1 MNTVPHW
8 PDSQLAVLP
17 DPALLLDLAADRIVA
32 ANAEAALLFSAPP
45 LEGQRFA
52 PFVEGSIAGIRLFFE
67 EVLYRGKAWTRN
79 VSLKTLNG
87 TALDIEI
94 RANALPGQEEQILL
108 VFLDLTELDL
118 RARRTEDA
126 KIQRD
131 GLMEWQRAQMFFS
144 ELERQNQLI
153 LNAAGEGIYGVNADG
168 KTTFVNRAA
177 QEMLGWTADDLLG
190 RDIHSMI
197 HHHHL
202 NGDHYPSHDCPIYQS
217 FRHEEVSRIEDEVF
231 WRKDGKPIRVE
242 YVSTPI
248 YDTDELAGAVVIFR
262 DVTQRKENERRL
274 REAMDE
280 VAALRDQL
288 EQENTYLQEAISI
301 ERAHHGIVGTSPA
314 TQALL
319 ARVEL
324 VSRTAANVL
333 ITGEPGTGKSLVA
346 SAIHKDSDRRRRPLI
361 HFQCGSASDEMMEDE
376 LFGHV
381 RGGSVNALKDKA
393 GALELANG
401 GTLFL
406 DEITEIPLEQQ
417 GRLLNALQSGFVSRL
432 GETRKRE
439 INVRII
445 ASTSRDLER
454 EVQSGRFRQDLYFYL
469 SVFPINCTPLRERP
483 DDIAPLSAHLL
494 ALACKRLNR
503 KAPLLT
509 EGSVKKLRQYDWPG
523 NVRELANVIERGAI
537 VSTDGK
543 LKVEILSAPIT
554 SARARTSLLTE
565 AEVES
570 LATANLIACLR
581 ETGGKV
587 AGEDGA
593 AALLGIQPTT
603 LYSRIKKLRLTEEDW
618 S

>member
-1 MNTVPHW
+1 MTFAPED
-8 PDSQLAVLP
+8 PDSRLAYVLI
-17 DPALLLDLAADRIVA
+17 PALILNLAEDRIVA
-32 ANAEAALLFSAPP
+32 ANAQAARLFETPVLHGCA
-45 LEGQRFA
+45 FA
-52 PFVEGSIAGIRLFFE
+52 PFLDGSVSDIRLFFE
-67 EVLYRGKAWTRN
+67 EVLHRGTAWTRS
-79 VSLKTLNG
+79 VALKTAIEKSLEV
-87 TALDIEI
+87 EI
-94 RANALPGQEEQILL
+94 RSRRIDQSDTLL
-108 VFLDLTELDL
+108 MLAFLDLDEMEI

-126 KIQRD
+126 KIQRG
-131 GLMEWQRAQMFFS
+131 GLMEWQRAQVFFS

-177 QEMLGWTADDLLG
+177 QEMLGWTAEDLLG

-202 NGDHYPSHDCPIYQS
+202 NGDHYPSHDCPIYHS
-217 FRHEEVSRIEDEVF
+217 FRHEEVSRTEDEVF

-248 YDTDELAGAVVIFR
+248 YDHIVLAGAVVIFR

-280 VAALRDQL
+280 VAALRDKL

-301 ERAHHGIVGTSPA
+301 ERAHHDIVGVSPA

-324 VSRTAANVL
+324 VSRTSANVL

-346 SAIHKDSDRRRRPLI
+346 SAIHKDSDRRRRPII
-361 HFQCGSASDEMMEDE
+361 HFHCGSASNEMMEDE

-381 RGGSVNALKDKA
+381 RGGSINALKDKA
-393 GALELANG
+393 GSLELANG

-417 GRLLNALQSGFVSRL
+417 GRLLNALQSGFVSRQ

-445 ASTSRDLER
+445 AATNKDLKKEIAEGNFR
-454 EVQSGRFRQDLYFYL
+454 EDLYHRLNVIPIYVPALADRKEDIPLLAEKFL
-469 SVFPINCTPLRERP
+469 S
-483 DDIAPLSAHLL
+483 DIADDY
-494 ALACKRLNR
+494 
-503 KAPLLT
+503 
-509 EGSVKKLRQYDWPG
+509 GDQVKSFSNEAMDYMVNLPWTG
-523 NVRELANVIERGAI
+523 NVRELRNVVERLVI
-537 VSTDGK
+537 MCDQVISVDEVK
-543 LKVEILSAPIT
+543 LY
-554 SARARTSLLTE
+554 
-565 AEVES
+565 
-570 LATANLIACLR
+570 
-581 ETGGKV
+581 
-587 AGEDGA
+587 AG
-593 AALLGIQPTT
+593 LG
-603 LYSRIKKLRLTEEDW
+603 L
-618 S
+618 